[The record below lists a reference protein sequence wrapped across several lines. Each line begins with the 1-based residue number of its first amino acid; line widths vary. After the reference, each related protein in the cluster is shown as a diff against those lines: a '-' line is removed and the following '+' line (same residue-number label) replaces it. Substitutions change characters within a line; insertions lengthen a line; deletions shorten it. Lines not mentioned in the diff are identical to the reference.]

1 MYKQNTTLNTMIN
14 ITTSTSTSK
23 NTNKS
28 SNRCNLEECNKKLQ
42 LTDFKCKC
50 NNTYCSKHRLP
61 ETHCCNYDYKTN
73 GRDLLNKQNQ
83 PCIAKKILI
92 I

>member
-1 MYKQNTTLNTMIN
+1 MITSRSRYNT
-14 ITTSTSTSK
+14 SSYSFAS
-23 NTNKS
+23 S